1 MTIAKERILEL
12 DKLRYSLL
20 DKGDISLDNQIDEY
34 AKQIG
39 EIMIKNYDSLEF
51 DFVFEQLTRL
61 GDSPNLLYDD
71 NGMFA
76 VIGDGFQTVVAESPT
91 DYFESSF
98 FVRDKNVW
106 AETPREAL
114 KKYLLSANEEDE
126 E

>member
-12 DKLRYSLL
+12 DKLRYKLL
-20 DKGDISLDNQIDEY
+20 DRGDISLDNQIDEY

-76 VIGDGFQTVVAESPT
+76 VIGDGFQTVVTESPT